1 MVFPCLLS
9 YFSYFRVLFWYH
21 CPCFAKSDCNIVFSF
36 VWFLALIVAFTCV
49 YIYLYKKAK
58 SKFIFLRIRSYL
70 CVRVPLVLVSCYTEV
85 PIILCHLKTAQYS
98 YVHLVSRSILDSR
111 YCEDIY
117 SFLDLRFTRHLM
129 VFPFILFFFNGCH
142 LFSVYFIHIL
152 LASWITS
159 FFDSHIRCESVLIVW
174 IVLNFFPSSYACVIS
189 SHLSY
194 LLHWFSFFL
203 FLKTQWFYPNEFMIL
218 LNTNWVC

>member
-1 MVFPCLLS
+1 MFTWFLG
-9 YFSYFRVLFWYH
+9 LFWI
-21 CPCFAKSDCNIVFSF
+21 AGIV
-36 VWFLALIVAFTCV
+36 
-49 YIYLYKKAK
+49 
-58 SKFIFLRIRSYL
+58 
-70 CVRVPLVLVSCYTEV
+70 
-85 PIILCHLKTAQYS
+85 KT
-98 YVHLVSRSILDSR
+98 
-111 YCEDIY
+111 
-117 SFLDLRFTRHLM
+117 
-129 VFPFILFFFNGCH
+129 FILSWTSDLPDISWYFLLYYFFNGCH

-203 FLKTQWFYPNEFMIL
+203 FLKTQWFYLKEFMIL
-218 LNTNWVC
+218 LNTNWVCECSGCRVFDINEYSEILANL